1 MIKRGSTSNPFN
13 RFTNHGWNW
22 DDEILPEE
30 RGNPKTQFI
39 QDSSASIISTNV
51 SPDVPFEAS
60 VNPYRGCE
68 HGCVYCYARPTHEF
82 LGYSSGIDFE
92 TKIHIKPD
100 AARLLRAQ
108 LASKQ
113 WQPKVLMLSGVTDP
127 YQPAERK
134 LGITRSVLEVLAE
147 ARNPVTIITKNHL
160 VARDID
166 LLTELSKYSCIV
178 VALSIT
184 TLDPALTSVLE
195 PRTSRPGR
203 RLQAINKLAE
213 AGIPTGVMI
222 APIIPGLNDYE
233 VPDILKAAAEAGA
246 DYANYTLLRLPYAL
260 KDIFSDWLETYYPL
274 RKDKILNRILMYRDG
289 KLNDSQFGTRFK
301 GQGPIAAQV
310 RDMFRIH
317 VHKNGLNKDRPQL
330 LTDNFRRPILDGQ
343 FRLFD

>member
-13 RFTNHGWNW
+13 RFTDHGWSW
-22 DDEILPEE
+22 DDEIPPEE

-39 QDSSASIISTNV
+39 QDSSASIISTNT

-60 VNPYRGCE
+60 INPYRGCE

-82 LGYSSGIDFE
+82 LGYSAGIDFE

-100 AARLLRAQ
+100 AARLLKEQ
-108 LASKQ
+108 LVSKQ

-134 LGITRSVLEVLAE
+134 LGITRSVLKVLAE
-147 ARNPVTIITKNHL
+147 ARSPVTIITKNHL
-160 VARDID
+160 VTRDMD
-166 LLTELSKYSCIV
+166 LLSELAKYSCIV
-178 VALSIT
+178 VAISIT
-184 TLDPALTSVLE
+184 TLDPTLTSVLE

-203 RLQAINKLAE
+203 RLQAISKLTE
-213 AGIPTGVMI
+213 AGIPTGVMV
-222 APIIPGLNDYE
+222 APIIPGLNDHE
-233 VPDILKAAAEAGA
+233 VPDILKAASEAGA

-289 KLNDSQFGTRFK
+289 KLNDSEFGTRFK

-317 VHKNGLNKDRPQL
+317 VQKNGLNKDRPQL
-330 LTDNFRRPILDGQ
+330 MTDHFRRPILDGQ
-343 FRLFD
+343 YRLFD